1 MKTPWYSSSRQIL
14 DRVLRLIAVSCT
26 VLPVCILSS
35 ANILQF
41 YSAGVLTKRIEYQ
54 SELYATITSPFQ
66 RVFGLS

>member
-26 VLPVCILSS
+26 ILPVCISPS

-41 YSAGVLTKRIEYQ
+41 YSTGVLAKRIEYQ

-66 RVFGLS
+66 GVFGLS